1 MVEGIIDLLY
11 EERDG
16 SLVIVDYKSDHIS
29 GPRGLSDKVDLYR
42 WQGAAYAAA
51 VEKATGRSVM
61 DVKLLFVRADEAR
74 SIPDL
79 RQLVDRLP
87 EVVTHL

>member
-1 MVEGIIDLLY
+1 MN
-11 EERDG
+11 
-16 SLVIVDYKSDHIS
+16 
-29 GPRGLSDKVDLYR
+29 LYR

-51 VEKATGRSVM
+51 VETATSKRVN
-61 DVKLLFVRADEAR
+61 DVKLLFVRANEAR
-74 SIPDL
+74 SVPGL